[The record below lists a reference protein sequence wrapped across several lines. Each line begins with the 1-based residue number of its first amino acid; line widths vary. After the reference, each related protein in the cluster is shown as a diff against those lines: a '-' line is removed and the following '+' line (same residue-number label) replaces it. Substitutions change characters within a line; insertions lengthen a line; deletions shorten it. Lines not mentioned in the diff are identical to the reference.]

1 MNVNVGNVERG
12 ISLLIGGALIARA
25 LRQGEQ
31 QTPLGWALGLG
42 GAALALRGATGY
54 CPVNQAL
61 GRNTA
66 EGAGDGWQGRWKERT
81 RFEGPREGSQDR
93 LESGWPLPEG
103 ARRIRPNERDL
114 DAVDEAAVESFP
126 ASDPPSF
133 TPSKVG

>member
-12 ISLLIGGALIARA
+12 ISLLVGGALVAQA
-25 LRQGEQ
+25 LRRQ
-31 QTPLGWALGLG
+31 QTPLCWALGLG

-54 CPVNQAL
+54 CPVHQAL

-66 EGAGDGWQGRWKERT
+66 EGAGNWQGT
-81 RFEGPREGSQDR
+81 REGSQER
-93 LESGWPLPEG
+93 LASGWPLPEG
-103 ARRIRPNERDL
+103 ARRIRPDERNL

>member
-12 ISLLIGGALIARA
+12 ISLLVGGALVARA
-25 LRQGEQ
+25 LRQRP
-31 QTPLGWALGLG
+31 QTPLEWALGLG
-42 GAALALRGATGY
+42 GAALAIRGATGY

-61 GRNTA
+61 GRDTA
-66 EGAGDGWQGRWKERT
+66 EGAGASWPGRFREKT

-103 ARRIRPNERDL
+103 ARRIRPDERNL
-114 DAVDEAAVESFP
+114 DIVDEAAVESFP